1 VPIAISIPPVRFPAA
16 DDNVLGPALVDGA
29 FDPAT
34 REGLGDSRKIFFTLP
49 NAVFDHGIDETGFF
63 GGDLSGQFRNI
74 DDC

>member
-1 VPIAISIPPVRFPAA
+1 MITSSALPLSMVHLTLLPGKVSAI
-16 DDNVLGPALVDGA
+16 L
-29 FDPAT
+29 
-34 REGLGDSRKIFFTLP
+34 KIFFTLP